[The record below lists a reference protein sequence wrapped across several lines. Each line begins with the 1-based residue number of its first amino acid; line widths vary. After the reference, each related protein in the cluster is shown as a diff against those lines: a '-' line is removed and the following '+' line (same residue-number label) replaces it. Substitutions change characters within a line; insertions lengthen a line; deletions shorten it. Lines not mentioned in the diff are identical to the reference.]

1 MRAQGR
7 SLRNFLRYV
16 SRGKIRWERSEARV
30 VTTSLTALAILLVVG
45 IAPRIWRY
53 RDLTS
58 GVHAVETH
66 VVSVTTMVPVRAP
79 ATTDLVLP
87 GSIQAI
93 QETAVYARVDGYL
106 KRRLVDIGDHVQS
119 GQVLAEIDAPELDQQ
134 LRQAEATLAQTRS
147 TLQQTR
153 ATLQHNQSQL
163 DYGRTT
169 LSRWRTLKDREL
181 VAQQDVDDHEVQV
194 KSAQADLDAAQ
205 ANVAAAEATVA
216 ANEANVRRLREL
228 QSFQK
233 VRAPFNG
240 VITVRNVD
248 AGVLIAAGSAANNT
262 PLFRMAQTDS
272 LRIFVNVPQTF
283 IASMTPGLN
292 VELMVREFPRRAF
305 NARVASVSGALDAAS
320 RTLLTEVQMVN
331 EGGVLRPGMYAEVKF
346 HLTRSDPPWMIPA
359 SALIVSFGQPRIAT
373 VGPDNRIQ
381 SHPVQLGRDYGTRI
395 EIVDGLSEKDRLL
408 VAPPDGL
415 QDGTLVRPV
424 NAATSDLGAGTQQA
438 EKKQP

>member
-1 MRAQGR
+1 MRNMRTQR
-7 SLRNFLRYV
+7 KSIRNFLKYV
-16 SRGKIRWERSEARV
+16 SRGKIRWEQTEARV
-30 VTTSLTALAILLVVG
+30 ATVSLIGLVILLAVG

-53 RDLTS
+53 RDLTA

-66 VVSVTTMVPVRAP
+66 VLSVTTMAPVRAA

-119 GQVLAEIDAPELDQQ
+119 GQVLAEIDTPELDQQ
-134 LRQAEATLAQTRS
+134 LRQTEATLAQTRS
-147 TLQQTR
+147 TLEQTR
-153 ATLQHNQSQL
+153 AALQHNQSQL
-163 DYGRTT
+163 DYNRTT

-181 VAQQDVDDHEVQV
+181 VAQQDVDDREVQV

-205 ANVAAAEATVA
+205 ANVAAAEANVT
-216 ANEANVRRLREL
+216 ANEANVRRIREL

-233 VRAPFNG
+233 VRAPFDG

-262 PLFRMAQTDS
+262 PLFRMAQTES
-272 LRIFVNVPQTF
+272 LRIIVNVPQTF
-283 IASMTPGLN
+283 MTSMAPGLGA
-292 VELMVREFPRRAF
+292 ELTVREFPQRAF
-305 NARVASVSGALDAAS
+305 NARVVSVSGALDPTS
-320 RTLLTEVQMVN
+320 RTLLTEVQMPN
-331 EGGVLRPGMYAEVKF
+331 QGGVLRPGMYAEVKF
-346 HLTRSDPPWMIPA
+346 HLTRSDPPLMIPA
-359 SALIVSFGQPRIAT
+359 SALIVSFGQPRVAT
-373 VGPDNRIQ
+373 VGPDNRIR
-381 SHPVQLGRDYGTRI
+381 SHSVQLGRDYGTRI

-415 QDGTLVRPV
+415 QDGTLVHPI
-424 NAATSDLGAGTQQA
+424 NAASSDLGASQQA
-438 EKKQP
+438 AEK